1 MNGDP
6 FLVLG
11 SGRSGSAAAAALR
24 RRGASVRMVERAT
37 EEAVRA
43 WAAEGAG
50 GGTVVASPGIPP
62 ADPAL
67 RAARAL
73 GLRVRGEL
81 SLGCELL
88 PEGARVVAVTG
99 SKGKSSLVKFLA
111 DALAASGRR
120 AVPCGNYGLPV
131 CAAAD
136 ADPPIQD
143 AIVECSSF
151 QLETADEALRPD
163 VAILLNLSR
172 DHLDRHGSMEAYRE
186 AKLAL
191 FRYAAPGALALLP
204 APPEDPAGLADAFR
218 ARYPGKA
225 FSTFGAGP
233 DADFRFAVPA
243 GSYFDNDVLRP
254 AAAAGAAALLRL
266 GLSKGA
272 VREALAGFEP
282 LPHRMQT
289 VARRGAVEWI
299 DNSKATSLAALAAS
313 LRMARAPIFLVAGG
327 RLKEPFSLP
336 ANLLL
341 DSGVEK
347 VYAFGECGPEMSRVW
362 SEALPAPCFSGLP
375 EACAAAAADAARI
388 PSGTVLLAPGTASFD
403 QFGSYAERGDLFAT
417 LARRFCAAG
426 PAIPPDPHPQNSPSR
441 PIP

>member
-1 MNGDP
+1 MKGGP

-43 WAAEGAG
+43 WAAESG

-62 ADPAL
+62 ADPAV

-136 ADPPIQD
+136 AEPPPQD
-143 AIVECSSF
+143 AVVECSSF

-163 VAILLNLSR
+163 VVILLNLSR
-172 DHLDRHGSMEAYRE
+172 DHLDRHGSLEAYRE
-186 AKLAL
+186 AKLAI
-191 FRYAAPGALALLP
+191 FQHVAPGALALLP
-204 APPEDPAGLADAFR
+204 VPSEDPAGLADAFR
-218 ARYPGKA
+218 ARYPGRP
-225 FSTFGAGP
+225 FSTFGAGS
-233 DADFRFAVPA
+233 DADCRFDVPA
-243 GSYFDNDVLRP
+243 GSYFANDVLRP

-266 GLSKGA
+266 GLSEGA
-272 VREALAGFEP
+272 VRDALAGFEP
-282 LPHRMQT
+282 LPHRMQR

-313 LRMARAPIFLVAGG
+313 LRMARAPILLLAGG

-347 VYAFGECGPEMSRVW
+347 VYAFGECGAEMSRVW
-362 SEALPAPCFSGLP
+362 SASLPAPCFSGLP
-375 EACAAAAADAARI
+375 EACAAAAADAERL

-417 LARRFCAAG
+417 LARRFCAT
-426 PAIPPDPHPQNSPSR
+426 
-441 PIP
+441 